1 LTIFSILGKEFCQ
14 TPVEGCMDLGA
25 ISAAAVMFILGATSP
40 GPSLAVVLRNT
51 MMGGRSRGLSCAIGH
66 GIGFGFYAA
75 AVVFGLV
82 TIMTELPTLFTILQV
97 IGIGFLLYLGYGIYV
112 ADVTKLDYEGGN
124 REGFVEGFFIA
135 FLNPKIAVFML
146 AVLSSVLDPGMS
158 SETKWVIAIMGM
170 SIDTI
175 WYMLVA
181 LVLSNSNVLTKI
193 QDNQVIMNRITGV
206 LMLGLAIWSTA
217 KLLI

>member
-1 LTIFSILGKEFCQ
+1 
-14 TPVEGCMDLGA
+14 MDLGA

-112 ADVTKLDYEGGN
+112 ADATKLDYKGGN

-158 SETKWVIAIMGM
+158 SETKWLIAIMGM

-206 LMLGLAIWSTA
+206 LMLGLAVWSTA